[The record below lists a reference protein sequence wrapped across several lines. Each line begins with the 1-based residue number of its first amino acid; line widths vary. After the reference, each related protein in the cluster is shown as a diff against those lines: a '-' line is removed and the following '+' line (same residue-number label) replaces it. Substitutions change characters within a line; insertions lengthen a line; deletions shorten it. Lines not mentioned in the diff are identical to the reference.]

1 MQKHILSVDDEPE
14 ISGMIQKALA
24 MEGYRVSAAAS
35 AEDAWRIVQSDP
47 PQLIISDLQL
57 EDTDGLSMV
66 EEIHKTIPDLPVLL
80 LTGVIF
86 DHDVIQG
93 LVGKKVSSYL
103 PKTSSLDTIRK
114 EVRRLVGPPSA

>member
-14 ISGMIQKALA
+14 ISGMIQKALT
-24 MEGYRVSAAAS
+24 MEGYRVSSATTADAAR
-35 AEDAWRIVQSDP
+35 RIVQSDP

-57 EDTDGLSMV
+57 EDTDGLSLV
-66 EEIHKTIPDLPVLL
+66 EEIHKTLPDLPVLL

-86 DHDVIQG
+86 DPDVIQG
-93 LVGKKVSSYL
+93 IVGKKVSSYL

-114 EVRRLVGPPSA
+114 EVRRLAGPPSA